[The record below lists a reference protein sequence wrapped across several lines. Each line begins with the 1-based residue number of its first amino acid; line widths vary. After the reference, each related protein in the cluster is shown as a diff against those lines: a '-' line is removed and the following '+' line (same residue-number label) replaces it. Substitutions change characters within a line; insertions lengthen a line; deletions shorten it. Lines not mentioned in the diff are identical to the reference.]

1 MTVWCLDLKE
11 SEQSRHHPEGRKRKL
26 SERPQGPMLGT
37 NAVFHTT
44 EDTFPQGETG
54 QQLSFTGDGSLGERL
69 SRVLLHSTLKQTPG
83 ATALHWQSLW
93 KRRALSGLS
102 SFCSI
107 PRLHREPHD
116 SYLQVLS
123 TALGP
128 QKALPAHSWA
138 LLDQC
143 NLVELNSSSQHAASL
158 GLTTSSNRPEHG
170 LWVSKYQRT
179 GSAPRTR
186 V

>member
-1 MTVWCLDLKE
+1 MNNPGTTQREERECCLRDHRVPCWVPMLCSTPRKIPFHRERQDSSCLSREMGVWERDTEQSPAPQHTKANAWCHSSALAEPLEKE
-11 SEQSRHHPEGRKRKL
+11 S
-26 SERPQGPMLGT
+26 
-37 NAVFHTT
+37 
-44 EDTFPQGETG
+44 
-54 QQLSFTGDGSLGERL
+54 
-69 SRVLLHSTLKQTPG
+69 PG
-83 ATALHWQSLW
+83 
-93 KRRALSGLS
+93 GLS

-158 GLTTSSNRPEHG
+158 GLTTSSKRPEHG